1 MAHSPTPGP
10 LAVNDREA
18 ARILGL
24 GRGLLRKQRSTRD
37 PNGIPYVRIGRRVV
51 YRYADL
57 EKYVASRALRPDAQ
71 KKVA

>member
-1 MAHSPTPGP
+1 MAHSPMPGL

-18 ARILGL
+18 AKLLGL

-37 PNGIPYVRIGRRVV
+37 PNGVPYVRIGRRVV
-51 YRYADL
+51 YRVTDL
-57 EKYVASRALRPDAQ
+57 EKYLGARALRPDAQ

>member
-1 MAHSPTPGP
+1 MGRTPLP
-10 LAVNDREA
+10 DRLAVDDREA

-37 PNGIPYVRIGRRVV
+37 PNGVPYVRVGRRVV
-51 YRYADL
+51 YRLADL
-57 EKYVASRALRPDAQ
+57 ERYLAARALRPDAQ